1 MLNLVKAE
9 LYKYSKRSFIY
20 KLLIALIGL
29 IALMMLGIDFFDG
42 QGITREIIIGS
53 FGMTFNFILMIVMVF
68 AVVFLDDYREGTY
81 KNIIVSNLTRTEIY
95 LGKFI
100 AQIILAFICMIIC
113 IIALII
119 ALMFLPSDGMSISLL
134 SNIINR
140 FFCSIPLYISG
151 ISIANLLAITIK
163 RGIIY
168 LIYYLVIGNIGSIV
182 WIMETFVW
190 KKFNILNNIL
200 LTTLLSNVGSINTSN
215 ITLLFSVLG
224 GIIYTVIFTSIG
236 IFIFNRQ
243 EIK

>member
-29 IALMMLGIDFFDG
+29 IALMMLGIDLFDG

-119 ALMFLPSDGMSISLL
+119 ALMFLPSDGMSLSLL
-134 SNIINR
+134 SNIIKR
-140 FFCSIPLYISG
+140 FLCSIPVYIAG

-168 LIYYLVIGNIGSIV
+168 LIYYLVIGNIGGIV

-224 GIIYTVIFTSIG
+224 GIIYTVIFASIG